1 VLLER
6 YNQQIKIGALGKGNK
21 KQIHYKSFNHAQ
33 KKKKRRYNQLNL
45 RVYFLRRIKAS
56 TSKHLINKTNSQQ
69 TQGITTSETGC

>member
-21 KQIHYKSFNHAQ
+21 KQIHYKSFNHA
-33 KKKKRRYNQLNL
+33 KKNRYNQLNL